1 MAKEAAQRHRGAGRG
16 LMGPGWNGKPG
27 GVPHNQ
33 DLTGAPLE
41 FQTSRQYQIALFSRD
56 GRRNISAWSYFG
68 LFRTCRSTA
77 KIKLVV
83 ELGWAVFSARA
94 LQIRD
99 ILQI

>member
-1 MAKEAAQRHRGAGRG
+1 
-16 LMGPGWNGKPG
+16 LYY
-27 GVPHNQ
+27 Q